1 MQSRRNFL
9 KNSSLIA
16 AGSLLAP
23 HFLNGFQPDSHAYKG
38 KRLVIIQLS
47 GGNDG
52 LNTVVPFRND
62 IYYKSRPQLA
72 IPRTSVLQL
81 NDELGLHP
89 ALGGL
94 RSLFEAGDLSI
105 LNGVGYP
112 NPDRSHFRFMDIWHT
127 ASNADEI
134 WETGWLGRYL
144 DASCG
149 TCEAPHRA
157 IEVDD
162 NLSLAMKGEQLK
174 GMAMAS
180 PQRLVRN
187 IKGTH
192 MKALT
197 DLNGDQA
204 HDHDNLGYLYKTMVE
219 TVNSAAY
226 VQEKVKTYR
235 SRANY
240 PQNPFAA
247 NLKTIAELIGAG
259 METQVYYAAM
269 TGFDTHARQQ
279 GVQERLLGIYGDS
292 VKAFVDDLKEQG
304 HLDDTLIMTFS
315 EFGRRVAQN
324 ASGGTDHGTANN
336 VFLMGG
342 SVQPGLWNELPSL
355 TDLDN
360 GDLKYRLDFRNIY
373 ATLLDKWLNVSSE
386 KVLKRPFETLDII

>member
-23 HFLNGFQPDSHAYKG
+23 HFLNGFQPDSLAYKG

-72 IPRTSVLQL
+72 IPKSSVLQL

-89 ALGGL
+89 ALSGL

-112 NPDRSHFRFMDIWHT
+112 NPDRSHFRSMDIWHT
-127 ASNADEI
+127 ASNSDEI

-149 TCEAPHRA
+149 TCESPHQA

-162 NLSLAMKGEQLK
+162 NLSLAMKGKQLK

-187 IKGTH
+187 IGGTH

>member
-23 HFLNGFQPDSHAYKG
+23 HFLNGFQPDSLAYKG

-72 IPRTSVLQL
+72 IPKSSVLQL

-89 ALGGL
+89 ALSGL

-112 NPDRSHFRFMDIWHT
+112 NPDRSHFRSMDIWHT
-127 ASNADEI
+127 ASNSDEI

-149 TCEAPHRA
+149 TCESPHQA

-162 NLSLAMKGEQLK
+162 NLSLAMKGKQLK

-187 IKGTH
+187 IGGTH

-279 GVQERLLGIYGDS
+279 GTQERLLGIYGDS
-292 VKAFVDDLKEQG
+292 MKAFVDDLKEQG
-304 HLDDTLIMTFS
+304 HFEDTLIMTFS

-342 SVQPGLWNELPSL
+342 SVKPGLWNELPSL